1 MVKLGASVSDILY
14 AITYLTGEYGVPST
28 QYGKEMFA
36 VNLANIIANRNF
48 IIYNISDLERN
59 LGNSK
64 YGVKN
69 RLGNDFYAYISE
81 VSKTGKID
89 NSLPDLVK
97 ANRLYEL
104 LVVWEKEHILNTD
117 HNNHSEDFIQKQVV
131 NNMTDALITSEL
143 QETDQEICTE
153 QSEHQDIQE
162 GYESN
167 SLDNEDCSIETN
179 TGIQGELGMG
189 LEKADSLELL
199 LELFRRAAEASKLK
213 SLDVTLSN
221 DTIDNLANALAESL
235 ANKQEECDI
244 PEKYSWNTIS
254 KQLPTLK
261 QVYGVNMDEVKQSL
275 SSKKALII
283 EGVPGTGKSVL
294 LFNLIHELS
303 ENDPSRF
310 KVVSFSQTTS
320 YSEFIEGI
328 RNVNG
333 SWEYTD
339 GTFLSFCKLVD
350 SDREHNYYF
359 GIDEISR
366 GNTESI
372 FGEVMTAMESR
383 DTIITLQSGNSIVV
397 PSNLYIIGT
406 MNTLDRSSKII
417 DRATADR
424 FSHVRLEPQWK
435 YEYILHISKYNGIVN
450 DEQRLVLEEKLK
462 ELCQIMTEV
471 NERITSDSLSGYDN
485 VIGTRALS
493 IPDITLDKL
502 RLAIQTSI
510 IPEIRNKRTMCSK
523 STSESLEEQIKKLS
537 KI

>member
-1 MVKLGASVSDILY
+1 MVKLGASISDILY

-28 QYGKEMFA
+28 QYGKEILA
-36 VNLANIIANRNF
+36 VNLANIVANRNF

-59 LGNSK
+59 LGDSK

-69 RLGNDFYAYISE
+69 RLGNDFYTYISE

-89 NSLPDLVK
+89 KSLPDLVK
-97 ANRLYEL
+97 ANSLYEL
-104 LVVWEKEHILNTD
+104 IVAWEEAHISNIPLPEDITTIEEPQTHNSDNTKD
-117 HNNHSEDFIQKQVV
+117 GE
-131 NNMTDALITSEL
+131 
-143 QETDQEICTE
+143 QESLEEYNEATTN
-153 QSEHQDIQE
+153 IQE
-162 GYESN
+162 ES
-167 SLDNEDCSIETN
+167 E
-179 TGIQGELGMG
+179 MG
-189 LEKADSLELL
+189 LEKTDSLELL
-199 LELFRRAAEASKLK
+199 LELFRRAAEANKLK
-213 SLDVTLSN
+213 TLEVTLSN

-261 QVYGVNMDEVKQSL
+261 QVYGVNIDEVKQSL
-275 SSKKALII
+275 LSKKALII

-339 GTFLSFCKLVD
+339 GTFLSFCKLAD

-435 YEYILHISKYNGIVN
+435 YEYILHISKYTGIVN